1 MRRPPSYTR
10 ELLPNPY
17 PTGQCPG
24 GSGCSLTEQERQ
36 NWPWSAVAV
45 AVSRAKRCQGPWFGP
60 PAPTGPH
67 SSLPV
72 GDCPHCC
79 LQADNRRILLLAEQA
94 LRVGLEAALAR
105 RSTFDLVL
113 SWADSVP
120 FMHTTLGGPR
130 LCPF

>member
-1 MRRPPSYTR
+1 MAPGWGSMRR
-10 ELLPNPY
+10 
-17 PTGQCPG
+17 
-24 GSGCSLTEQERQ
+24 
-36 NWPWSAVAV
+36 A
-45 AVSRAKRCQGPWFGP
+45 
-60 PAPTGPH
+60 
-67 SSLPV
+67 V

-79 LQADNRRILLLAEQA
+79 LQADSRRILLLAEQA